1 MKKILIIIIAIIL
14 YQMPTLAFELDTSV
28 DEEIR
33 KNYNSSKLEDDV
45 LPTLP
50 KILNEP
56 AIPPSTPNYKT
67 KQTSTPTTST
77 GVPKANIDTDYT
89 NLSGRTSAKL
99 TGIKGGDKFSAIK
112 IPRGTRFKVKS
123 QTKLS
128 DWNTAGA
135 RATLVST
142 EGVTKRY
149 ITLPAGTTF
158 KAVIEDSHQPNF
170 AGNGGLIKLKADSV
184 IIGTNTHSTNAK
196 VIRANNKKVFFNNI
210 KGQRG
215 YIKGISNNVNKGQ
228 QFYKKSR
235 RASTKLST
243 NPIGTIISPIPTIVG
258 TVGYGVN
265 FIASP
270 ITALWSKGSH
280 ISLPAGTNYTIKLRE
295 DLYLYK

>member
-1 MKKILIIIIAIIL
+1 
-14 YQMPTLAFELDTSV
+14 MPVLAFELDTSV

-45 LPTLP
+45 LPNLP
-50 KILNEP
+50 KVLT
-56 AIPPSTPNYKT
+56 TPNQPANVDYNRA
-67 KQTSTPTTST
+67 QTSAKTTT
-77 GVPKANIDTDYT
+77 GVPKTTIDTDYT
-89 NLSGRTSAKL
+89 GLTGRTGAKL
-99 TGIKGGDKFSAIK
+99 TGINGGDKFSAIK
-112 IPRGTRFKVKS
+112 IPRGTKFKVKS

-184 IIGTNTHSTNAK
+184 IIGTNTHSTDAK
-196 VIRANNKKVFFNNI
+196 VIRANNKIIFLNNI

-215 YIKGISNNVNKGQ
+215 YIKGMSANVNKGK
-228 QFYKKSR
+228 QFYNKSR
-235 RASTKLST
+235 QTSSKLSS
-243 NPIGTIISPIPTIVG
+243 NPFGTIISPIPTIVG
-258 TVGYGVN
+258 VAGYGVN
-265 FIASP
+265 FIAAP

>member
-1 MKKILIIIIAIIL
+1 MKKFLLLLLTLIGCS
-14 YQMPTLAFELDTSV
+14 MPIFAFELDTSV
-28 DEEIR
+28 DDEIR
-33 KNYNSSKLEDDV
+33 KNYDSSKLEDEV
-45 LPTLP
+45 LPALP
-50 KILNEP
+50 NVLSNPTPTSK
-56 AIPPSTPNYKT
+56 PNY
-67 KQTSTPTTST
+67 TSSPTTQKTST
-77 GVPKANIDTDYT
+77 GVPKTNIDTDYT
-89 NLSGRTSAKL
+89 TSPVRTTPKL
-99 TGIKGGDKFSAIK
+99 TGVNGNDSYTAIK

-142 EGVTKRY
+142 EPVTKRY
-149 ITLPAGTTF
+149 ITLPTGTTF

-170 AGNGGLIKLKADSV
+170 GGNGGLIKLKADSV
-184 IIGTNTHSTNAK
+184 IINSNSHSVDAK
-196 VIRANNKKVFFNNI
+196 VVKANNKKIFLNNI

-215 YIKGISNNVNKGQ
+215 YAKGIANNVNKGQ
-228 QFYKKSR
+228 QFYNKSR
-235 RASTKLST
+235 RTSAKLSS
-243 NPIGTIISPIPTIVG
+243 NPFGTIISPIPTIVG
-258 TVGYGVN
+258 AVGYGVN